1 MGIDKYYTVG
11 AIKEKFESRNAFVIR
26 RQLIGNSFNCCV
38 VSFILGDL
46 LATKFG
52 IPLPTMDTHL
62 NTIEFDPPFNEIFN
76 SSQTLS
82 GNSEAALRMV
92 KEYLR
97 ISEKGGSD
105 VRMDLGV
112 PFKANAWP
120 RAGARTHQWVW
131 EIVHGYPWRTSKD
144 VHINKLELLAAFNAF
159 KWRTRGVGQQGS
171 RFLHLVDSQVV
182 GAILTKG
189 RTSSRLLR
197 STVRRHNTLVIAAQ
211 LYPSY
216 AFVASEGN
224 PADLPS
230 PWQYIAKVRRNQ
242 PYRLP
247 APRKPSSPG
256 RKVAPR
262 RHKLHLGKQSAKL
275 FGRTK
280 AL

>member
-1 MGIDKYYTVG
+1 MGIDKYCTVG
-11 AIKEKFESRNAFVIR
+11 AVKEKFESRNAFVIR

-131 EIVHGYPWRTSKD
+131 EIVHGYP
-144 VHINKLELLAAFNAF
+144 
-159 KWRTRGVGQQGS
+159 
-171 RFLHLVDSQVV
+171 
-182 GAILTKG
+182 
-189 RTSSRLLR
+189 
-197 STVRRHNTLVIAAQ
+197 
-211 LYPSY
+211 
-216 AFVASEGN
+216 
-224 PADLPS
+224 
-230 PWQYIAKVRRNQ
+230 
-242 PYRLP
+242 
-247 APRKPSSPG
+247 
-256 RKVAPR
+256 
-262 RHKLHLGKQSAKL
+262 
-275 FGRTK
+275 
-280 AL
+280 